1 MTNFNLKNL
10 LKLFIT
16 ASCFLFANLS
26 TAQNFRILVTNDDG
40 IESPLLISLAQ
51 ALNELSNIEVVVS
64 APSENQSGSS
74 HSSIGA
80 PLTVRQA
87 NIEGIREAYSVS
99 GRPADA
105 VRFGLK
111 EVGKTQSFDL
121 VVSGI
126 NRGANVGDIS
136 HLSGTVGAAME
147 AVFQGVPS
155 IAVSQ
160 EITGVDTADSI
171 KFMTQLVPRY
181 LADPI
186 QEGTVISVNI
196 PAGEHKGIAIRRMGD
211 SYLGTQEYEL
221 VSQSNDGQ
229 VYERSIALQ
238 ISENE
243 DTDTF
248 AYQQGYITVTPLK
261 FDWTAYDSLQTI
273 RDWNLELSD

>member
-1 MTNFNLKNL
+1 MTNFNLKNF

-171 KFMTQLVPRY
+171 EFMTQLVPRY

>member
-171 KFMTQLVPRY
+171 EFMTQLVPRY

>member
-1 MTNFNLKNL
+1 MTNFNLKNC

-16 ASCFLFANLS
+16 ASCFLFAMSS

-51 ALNELSNIEVVVS
+51 ALSKLSNIEVVVS

-80 PLTVRQA
+80 PLTVRQV
-87 NIEGIREAYSVS
+87 NIEGITEAYSVS

-160 EITGVDTADSI
+160 EISGVDTADSI
-171 KFMTQLVPRY
+171 EFMTQLVPRY
-181 LADPI
+181 LTDPI
-186 QEGTVISVNI
+186 EEGIVISVNI
-196 PAGEHKGIAIRRMGD
+196 PAGQHQGIAIRPMGD

-221 VSQSNDGQ
+221 VSQSNNGQ
-229 VYERSIALQ
+229 VYERSISLQ
-238 ISENE
+238 TSENE
-243 DTDTF
+243 NTDTF

-261 FDWTAYDSLQTI
+261 FDWTAYESIQTI
-273 RDWNLELSD
+273 RDWNLKLGD

>member
-160 EITGVDTADSI
+160 EITGVDTVDSI

-211 SYLGTQEYEL
+211 SYFGTQEYEL
-221 VSQSNDGQ
+221 VSQSSDGQ

-248 AYQQGYITVTPLK
+248 AYQQGYITVTRLK
-261 FDWTAYDSLQTI
+261 FAWTAYDSLQMI
-273 RDWNLELSD
+273 RDWNIELSD

>member
-1 MTNFNLKNL
+1 MTNFNLKNF

-80 PLTVRQA
+80 PLTVKQA

-160 EITGVDTADSI
+160 EITGVATADSVE
-171 KFMTQLVPRY
+171 FMTQLVPRY

>member
-1 MTNFNLKNL
+1 MTNFNLKHL
-10 LKLFIT
+10 LKFFIT

-64 APSENQSGSS
+64 APNENQSGSS

-171 KFMTQLVPRY
+171 EFMTQLVPRY

-211 SYLGTQEYEL
+211 SYFGTQEYEL

>member
-1 MTNFNLKNL
+1 
-10 LKLFIT
+10 
-16 ASCFLFANLS
+16 
-26 TAQNFRILVTNDDG
+26 
-40 IESPLLISLAQ
+40 
-51 ALNELSNIEVVVS
+51 
-64 APSENQSGSS
+64 
-74 HSSIGA
+74 
-80 PLTVRQA
+80 
-87 NIEGIREAYSVS
+87 
-99 GRPADA
+99 
-105 VRFGLK
+105 
-111 EVGKTQSFDL
+111 
-121 VVSGI
+121 
-126 NRGANVGDIS
+126 
-136 HLSGTVGAAME
+136 ME

-160 EITGVDTADSI
+160 EITGVDTADSVD
-171 KFMTQLVPRY
+171 FMTQLVPRY

>member
-1 MTNFNLKNL
+1 
-10 LKLFIT
+10 
-16 ASCFLFANLS
+16 
-26 TAQNFRILVTNDDG
+26 
-40 IESPLLISLAQ
+40 
-51 ALNELSNIEVVVS
+51 
-64 APSENQSGSS
+64 
-74 HSSIGA
+74 
-80 PLTVRQA
+80 
-87 NIEGIREAYSVS
+87 
-99 GRPADA
+99 
-105 VRFGLK
+105 
-111 EVGKTQSFDL
+111 
-121 VVSGI
+121 
-126 NRGANVGDIS
+126 
-136 HLSGTVGAAME
+136 ME

-171 KFMTQLVPRY
+171 EFMTQLVPRY